1 MGMTGLFIRR
11 PIGVALLAIGLFVM
25 GLICYLRLGVSAL
38 PQMEIPVIYVIAPQT
53 GADATTIASTVTA
66 PLERRLG
73 QVPGISMLRS
83 GSSEGNSIIFMIFE
97 AGRDVDSAYLDV
109 QTALSASQADLPA
122 GMMTPMAFKA
132 DPNDDP
138 VFALALTS
146 TTQSTEELYDL
157 ADSLLAQ
164 RLRRIPGVATV
175 DIAGASTPA
184 VRVDLDLTKLY
195 AWA

>member
-53 GADATTIASTVTA
+53 GADATTMASTVTA

-83 GSSEGNSIIFMIFE
+83 GSSGGFDQVCRWCVV
-97 AGRDVDSAYLDV
+97 GRVEVVACGYTDS
-109 QTALSASQADLPA
+109 
-122 GMMTPMAFKA
+122 
-132 DPNDDP
+132 
-138 VFALALTS
+138 
-146 TTQSTEELYDL
+146 
-157 ADSLLAQ
+157 
-164 RLRRIPGVATV
+164 RRRCRQWVG
-175 DIAGASTPA
+175 
-184 VRVDLDLTKLY
+184 
-195 AWA
+195 